1 MKDFSDYRKNYSKS
15 SLLDH
20 EIGKNPFVL
29 FKSWLKMAEDDSQ
42 IDEPNAM
49 TLSTVNDKNEPRNR
63 VVLMKMLKKN
73 GIVFFTNYES
83 KKGDAIKKNHNVCI
97 SFFWPSLE
105 KQIIINGICSK
116 ISKKE
121 SDDYFYSRPLDSQV
135 GAISSDQ
142 SKEIPSREY
151 LEKKFN
157 EIKKNSPNLTRPNN
171 WGGFFININEFEF
184 WQGRSN
190 RLHDRIVFSKSNND
204 SWTVKR
210 LSP

>member
-1 MKDFSDYRKNYSKS
+1 
-15 SLLDH
+15 
-20 EIGKNPFVL
+20 
-29 FKSWLKMAEDDSQ
+29 
-42 IDEPNAM
+42 M

-63 VVLMKMLKKN
+63 LVLMKMLKKN

-83 KKGDAIKKNHNVCI
+83 KKGDAIIKNHNVCI

-105 KQIIINGICSK
+105 KQIIINGTCSK
-116 ISKKE
+116 ISNKE

-151 LEKKFN
+151 LEKKFK
-157 EIKKNSPNLTRPNN
+157 EIKKNSSNLKRPNN

-204 SWTVKR
+204 SWIAKR

>member
-1 MKDFSDYRKNYSKS
+1 M
-15 SLLDH
+15 
-20 EIGKNPFVL
+20 
-29 FKSWLKMAEDDSQ
+29 DSQ
-42 IDEPNAM
+42 
-49 TLSTVNDKNEPRNR
+49 L
-63 VVLMKMLKKN
+63 
-73 GIVFFTNYES
+73 
-83 KKGDAIKKNHNVCI
+83 
-97 SFFWPSLE
+97 
-105 KQIIINGICSK
+105 
-116 ISKKE
+116 
-121 SDDYFYSRPLDSQV
+121 

-157 EIKKNSPNLTRPNN
+157 EIKKNSPNLNRPNN

>member
-20 EIGKNPFVL
+20 EMVKNPFVL

-83 KKGDAIKKNHNVCI
+83 KTGEAIRKNHNVCI
-97 SFFWPSLE
+97 SFFLAFIR
-105 KQIIINGICSK
+105 KT
-116 ISKKE
+116 
-121 SDDYFYSRPLDSQV
+121 DY
-135 GAISSDQ
+135 
-142 SKEIPSREY
+142 K
-151 LEKKFN
+151 
-157 EIKKNSPNLTRPNN
+157 
-171 WGGFFININEFEF
+171 
-184 WQGRSN
+184 
-190 RLHDRIVFSKSNND
+190 
-204 SWTVKR
+204 
-210 LSP
+210 

>member
-1 MKDFSDYRKNYSKS
+1 
-15 SLLDH
+15 
-20 EIGKNPFVL
+20 
-29 FKSWLKMAEDDSQ
+29 MAEDDSQ

-116 ISKKE
+116 ISEKE

-157 EIKKNSPNLTRPNN
+157 EIKKNSPNLSRPNN

-190 RLHDRIVFSKSNND
+190 RLHDRIVFSKSSND
-204 SWTVKR
+204 SWIAKR